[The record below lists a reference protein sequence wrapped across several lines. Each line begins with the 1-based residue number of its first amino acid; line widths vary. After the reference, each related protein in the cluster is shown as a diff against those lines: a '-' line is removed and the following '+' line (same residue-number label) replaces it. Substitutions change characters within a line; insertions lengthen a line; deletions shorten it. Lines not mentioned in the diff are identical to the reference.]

1 MPYRFA
7 QSRISVFA
15 REPVLGQVKTRLN
28 GELGAERVLALYQ
41 AMTRRIVTTV
51 VDSRLADMDLWVSSN
66 PSHEFFLT
74 ICNRKNIYPQMGS
87 DLGERM
93 GFTVRQTLA
102 SGDVDSVILV
112 GSDCPAMNE
121 AYLESALA
129 ALAGGKDVVIGP
141 ADDGGYVLIGIRHD
155 VPELFDGIPWGTESV
170 LSTTIDRIR
179 SLRLNDHYLD
189 MLWDVDRPQDLA
201 RLQQLQPPLEGI

>member
-1 MPYRFA
+1 MSYRFS

-28 GELGAERVLALYQ
+28 GELGAEKVLELYR

-51 VDSRLADMDLWVSSN
+51 KDSGLADMDLWVSSN
-66 PSHEFFLT
+66 PSHEFFLS
-74 ICNRKNIYPQMGS
+74 ICNRKNIYPQMGK

-102 SGDVDSVILV
+102 AAAVDSVILV
-112 GSDCPAMNE
+112 GSDCPALDE

-141 ADDGGYVLIGIRHD
+141 ADDGGYVLVGLRHD
-155 VPELFDGIPWGTESV
+155 VPELFDGVPWGTESV
-170 LSTTIDRIR
+170 LSATIDRIR
-179 SLRLNDHYLD
+179 SLRLNDHILD
-189 MLWDVDRPQDLA
+189 MLWDVDRPEDLP
-201 RLQQLQPPLEGI
+201 RLQELDPPLD